1 MELSHRISSLK
12 PSPTVALNGKAK
24 ELIASGVD
32 VCNFAVGESSHTT
45 PKKIVDAA
53 ISALNEGKTKY
64 TPAGGSPDLR
74 KAISNKLKRDN
85 QVDFAPNDIVV
96 GVGAK
101 ELLFHTFLS
110 LLNEGDEVIIP
121 APYWV
126 SYTAQVLA
134 AGGKPVV
141 IPAPES
147 NEGPRLTPEM
157 IEPYLT
163 EKTKAIVI
171 TSPNNPAGYI
181 ISKDEMSALGAYLK
195 DKKLWIIGDE
205 IYEYLS
211 FDNDHV
217 SLLNVEPSLK
227 DRYILVNGMSK
238 GFLMTGW
245 RVGYLAAPTS
255 VVKLV
260 KVLQS
265 QSSTCLPRFIEE
277 GSIVALNEGK
287 SIVSEAVAELKEN
300 RDLAISLL
308 KEIDGIDMIPPQG
321 AFYAYIDIRN
331 ALAKSSEFEKSNS
344 LGFSERLLEK
354 YHVAMVPGEAFGT
367 PGFLRLNYGVS
378 KDVLKEGIS
387 RIKKAIEELV

>member
-24 ELIASGVD
+24 ELIANGVD

-53 ISALNEGKTKY
+53 IGALNEGKTKY

-163 EKTKAIVI
+163 NKTKAIVI

-181 ISKDEMSALGAYLK
+181 ISKDEMSAL
-195 DKKLWIIGDE
+195 E
-205 IYEYLS
+205 
-211 FDNDHV
+211 
-217 SLLNVEPSLK
+217 
-227 DRYILVNGMSK
+227 
-238 GFLMTGW
+238 
-245 RVGYLAAPTS
+245 
-255 VVKLV
+255 
-260 KVLQS
+260 
-265 QSSTCLPRFIEE
+265 
-277 GSIVALNEGK
+277 SI
-287 SIVSEAVAELKEN
+287 
-300 RDLAISLL
+300 
-308 KEIDGIDMIPPQG
+308 
-321 AFYAYIDIRN
+321 
-331 ALAKSSEFEKSNS
+331 
-344 LGFSERLLEK
+344 
-354 YHVAMVPGEAFGT
+354 
-367 PGFLRLNYGVS
+367 
-378 KDVLKEGIS
+378 
-387 RIKKAIEELV
+387 